1 MNGQNVQRASEN
13 GPGGNGEL
21 KEWLADRDRQRR
33 TQQRIAGFA
42 QQWRSGPVQA
52 RFDRALADL
61 PDASAETVAA
71 AVEGLLADDGWLE
84 ALLDGL
90 AERMLDDPFFEPPFP
105 YLNGEMH
112 SGLVLFEDPRV
123 SIAAGVTHA
132 AQLASRKTARR
143 GATSVGFPGRM
154 LVLKFIKAG
163 GARISLWE
171 APRITHAFTAAD
183 AGQCVRTGERRLADG
198 DIVVLDGRHQSYVV
212 EQVRSTML
220 IVQAEIAAGQAPLS
234 VEYDSAGHGFVGCSA
249 TDDSASRIQMIAT
262 LLRKLGCDGAFEP
275 IAAFLHHPEF
285 FVRWHV
291 MKELLGID
299 AEAALPHLKRM
310 AARDPH
316 PDTRRAARAVLDR
329 LHSPPQPQRLAA

>member
-1 MNGQNVQRASEN
+1 MNGSIVQRPSQTAPRER
-13 GPGGNGEL
+13 GEL
-21 KEWLADRDRQRR
+21 QQWLADRDRQRR
-33 TQQRIAGFA
+33 TQQAIAGFA

-52 RFDRALADL
+52 RFDRGLAEL
-61 PDASAETVAA
+61 PDASAESVAA
-71 AVEGLLADDGWLE
+71 AVERLLGDDDWLE
-84 ALLDGL
+84 ALLEGL
-90 AERMLDDPFFEPPFP
+90 ADHMRDDPFFEPPFP

-132 AQLASRKTARR
+132 AQLAARKTARR

-171 APRITHAFTAAD
+171 APWIAAGFTAAD

-198 DIVVLDGRHQSYVV
+198 DILILDGRYQSYVV

-220 IVQAEIAAGQAPLS
+220 IVQAEIAADQAPLS

-262 LLRKLGCDGAFEP
+262 LLRKLGCDAAFEP
-275 IAAFLHHPEF
+275 IAAFLDHPEF

-316 PDTRRAARAVLDR
+316 PDTRRAARTVLDR
-329 LHSPPQPQRLAA
+329 LQAPPQPQREAA